1 MEDQIGIFVC
11 KKELRSNKMAIA
23 IKSVPVLEG
32 NIAKSFIKKADANL
46 SKKSTVDFSKEV
58 AIANKIL
65 SKAKKPLA
73 SL

>member
-1 MEDQIGIFVC
+1 
-11 KKELRSNKMAIA
+11 MAIA

-32 NIAKSFIKKADANL
+32 NIAKSFIIKADANL
-46 SKKSTVDFSKEV
+46 GKKFTIDFSKEV

-65 SKAKKPLA
+65 SKAKKPIA